1 MSAIDSLRWVRLDN
15 ELILLDPITWE
26 THLLPAASADLF
38 LALLATAP
46 HDRSE
51 LEAQLDLQS
60 PDMPDSERDRW
71 MALLERA
78 GAVVCR

>member
-15 ELILLDPITWE
+15 ELILLDPVTWE
-26 THLLPAASADLF
+26 THLLPVESADLF
-38 LALLATAP
+38 LELLATAP
-46 HDRSE
+46 HDRSDM
-51 LEAQLDLQS
+51 EAQLDLLS
-60 PDMPDSERDRW
+60 PNMQDSDRNRW